1 VRPGQRG
8 CPGGRAR
15 GFTLIELL
23 TALLILS
30 LLALMSYR
38 GLAAVLDARE
48 HVDQEADK
56 WQRVAKFFARFEQ
69 DVQLAAPR
77 PVRTAVATLPAWRGQ
92 ADATR
97 EPNLEFSRFSPAEGA
112 ATARRLAYRLNER
125 QEIELWVWP
134 GLDVAPG
141 VEPARYP
148 MLAGV
153 ARFELQYLD
162 ARLAWLTVW
171 PAAATDALLPRA
183 VRVRVVLSSGE
194 EVVRVFA
201 LQS

>member
-1 VRPGQRG
+1 MKPGRRARM
-8 CPGGRAR
+8 GGGPR

-23 TALLILS
+23 TALSILA

-48 HVDQEADK
+48 HVDQEAEK

-77 PVRTAVATLPAWRGQ
+77 PVRTAAGGLPAWRGR
-92 ADATR
+92 ADATPDPR
-97 EPNLEFSRFSPAEGA
+97 LEFSRFAAAEGV
-112 ATARRLAYRLNER
+112 ATARRLGYGLNDR

-141 VEPARYP
+141 AAPARYP

-153 ARFELQYLD
+153 TRFELWYLD
-162 ARLAWLTVW
+162 ARAAWVTAW
-171 PAAATDALLPRA
+171 PAAASDPLLPRA
-183 VRVRVVLSSGE
+183 VQVRIALAPGE
-194 EVVRVFA
+194 EITRVFA
-201 LQS
+201 VQP